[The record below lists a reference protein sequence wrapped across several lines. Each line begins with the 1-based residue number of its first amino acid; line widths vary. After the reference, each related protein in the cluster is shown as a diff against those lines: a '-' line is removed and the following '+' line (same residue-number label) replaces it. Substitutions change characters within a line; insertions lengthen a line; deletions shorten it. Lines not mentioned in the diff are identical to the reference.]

1 MGDDRHKTVRI
12 DDELSKA
19 IKTLSGYFDVR
30 NDEIVATAIR
40 ELWERTF
47 PKVPM
52 PGASGPSK
60 GRK

>member
-1 MGDDRHKTVRI
+1 MGDDRNKTVRI

-30 NDEIVATAIR
+30 NDEIVATAVR
-40 ELWERTF
+40 ELWARTF
-47 PKVPM
+47 PNVPM
-52 PGASGPSK
+52 PGEAAKGK